1 MQNIKRFANS
11 LINNNTMPPNV
22 QSFLTKYGNQIIS
35 DIQIQRDEIPSAI
48 QSFVYNA
55 SNQEPYDKLYHLR
68 LNITTNNG
76 VRFIL
81 EKNERVNIQI
91 GILQMRQGGSRMDID
106 RSDIPQNLTINQF
119 IQNTLN
125 KMGNS
130 FYSYNASSNNCQV
143 FVKNLLECNGINN
156 PKYIDFV
163 KQHTQMIFQ
172 GNDNL
177 RKFSNSV
184 VDMARIGNTVMQGGA
199 IEDFQNLKVANLRK
213 LLSEFKNLMFI
224 KNYSKLKKAEL
235 IAIINTKFDLANG
248 KLQLKV
254 GNHHNP
260 VPIVQN
266 IPQGLA
272 CALPVV
278 NNPVVIHNPPVRKK
292 RVEVQNTPFIQPVIQ
307 QPIHNPM
314 HVNNNLTDGQKH
326 YVNTVNKIENKE
338 KLKQKHNPMLEKMKK
353 IREYNYQEA
362 MKDFTRIQ
370 NAQDKLNNK

>member
-266 IPQGLA
+266 IP
-272 CALPVV
+272 VV
-278 NNPVVIHNPPVRKK
+278 NNPVIIHNPPVRKK